1 MVRCLAARV
10 PNVNARSGGAPPRWA
25 AALVV
30 AATLFGLA
38 QTAWA
43 HGLGMSQISLRIGG
57 RRALG
62 TWQVQLADLA
72 AVLPLAPRLDTSGS
86 IDAAW
91 REVQAHEAEVRRY
104 VADRFAL
111 SADAATCI
119 PEAAPAPMRWDPG
132 QNLVIIDVGAKCPI
146 EPSKL
151 TVRCDLLFDQ
161 NAKHRVYFSIE
172 DDRVTHLGIFRQDAR
187 QATIDVRYFH
197 FAEGFLEFVREGIW
211 HIWSGPDHILFLL
224 ALLLPAPLAR
234 GRDGWSPRSELAAT
248 AREALKVVT
257 AFTIAH
263 SVTLCLSFFGIIT
276 LPARWVEAGIALS
289 VFAAAWNNLRP
300 FLPARGW
307 TMAFGFGLLHGL
319 GFAGALR
326 NLSLPHHARALALA
340 AFNVGVEMGQLAI
353 VAAVLPLFYVASR
366 RRAYPRFVMGLGSLG
381 VAWIAA
387 LWTLERAFGL
397 SLLAG
402 RGWGG

>member
-1 MVRCLAARV
+1 MVAT
-10 PNVNARSGGAPPRWA
+10 
-25 AALVV
+25 
-30 AATLFGLA
+30 TLFALTH
-38 QTAWA
+38 TAWA
-43 HGLGMSQISLRIGG
+43 HGLGMSQIALRIDG

-62 TWQVQLADLA
+62 TWQVQPRDLA
-72 AVLPLAPRLDTSGS
+72 AALPLDPRVDASAS
-86 IDAAW
+86 SEAAW
-91 REVQAHEAEVRRY
+91 REVQAHEAELRRY
-104 VADRFAL
+104 VTDRFVL
-111 SADAATCI
+111 SADASTCI
-119 PEAAPAPMRWDPG
+119 PEAAPAPMRWDPA
-132 QNLVIIDVGAKCPI
+132 QSLVTIDVGAVCPAA
-146 EPSKL
+146 PSKL
-151 TVRCDLLFDQ
+151 TLRCDLLFDQ

-172 DDRVTHLGIFRQDAR
+172 DDRVTHLGIFREDGR
-187 QATIDVRYFH
+187 QVTIDVHYFH
-197 FAEGFLEFVREGIW
+197 FAEGFLEFVREGVW
-211 HIWSGPDHILFLL
+211 HIWTGLDHILFLL

-257 AFTIAH
+257 AFTVAH
-263 SVTLCLSFFGIIT
+263 SLTLCLSFFGIIT

-326 NLSLPHHARALALA
+326 NLALPHHARALALA
-340 AFNVGVEMGQLAI
+340 AFNVGVEIGQLAI
-353 VAAVLPLFYVASR
+353 VAAVLPLFYYASR
-366 RRAYPRFVMGLGSLG
+366 RRAYPRLVMGLGSLG

-387 LWTLERAFGL
+387 LWTLDRAFGL